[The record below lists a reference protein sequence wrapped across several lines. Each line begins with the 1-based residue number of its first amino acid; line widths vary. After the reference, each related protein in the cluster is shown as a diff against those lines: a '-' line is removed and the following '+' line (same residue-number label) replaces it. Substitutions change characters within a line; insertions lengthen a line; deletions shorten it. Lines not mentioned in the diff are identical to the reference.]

1 MCWKRKLQLQHGSE
15 EGKLG
20 GVRNP
25 LVETQAERD
34 ALNKVKLNKFAVVP
48 AMVSPYGTVT
58 ASWDATV
65 PNTGFEIAL
74 KLNGQVVANTGSKT
88 FTVSQRTEFTLAA
101 VIDDPPEPL
110 AARILRTLQVIV
122 NTSDCQNEGLPS
134 SAMTVPLKEAMDGA
148 FSGAGSFTLKPGGSV
163 VTAGA
168 DGLADI
174 HVPIT
179 INVPDWFDADMDIH
193 LQLTISG
200 ADGHVFVAAPVV
212 DPQVQWSLLSNL
224 ASLGCTDAIGQGM
237 TKISQAFLERI
248 VDEEIRPAVTQK
260 IEDQVNTF
268 LTTLH
273 NNDAQ
278 KRTFTMTSLI
288 FAANEGLLITGCPQA

>member
-15 EGKLG
+15 EGEVGYGLVMVKLG

-48 AMVSPYGTVT
+48 ATVSPYGTVT

-110 AARILRTLQVIV
+110 AA
-122 NTSDCQNEGLPS
+122 
-134 SAMTVPLKEAMDGA
+134 
-148 FSGAGSFTLKPGGSV
+148 
-163 VTAGA
+163 
-168 DGLADI
+168 
-174 HVPIT
+174 
-179 INVPDWFDADMDIH
+179 
-193 LQLTISG
+193 
-200 ADGHVFVAAPVV
+200 
-212 DPQVQWSLLSNL
+212 
-224 ASLGCTDAIGQGM
+224 
-237 TKISQAFLERI
+237 
-248 VDEEIRPAVTQK
+248 
-260 IEDQVNTF
+260 
-268 LTTLH
+268 TTEL
-273 NNDAQ
+273 
-278 KRTFTMTSLI
+278 
-288 FAANEGLLITGCPQA
+288 AANQPICSWNARCERRVNFRPCEVLLHGVESSIVHQALAVLDGSRPVECPGIPDTCHGIEQLLVQGL